1 MRIEQLR
8 WLCSVRIPRRSSS
21 FLVIHIHINIIIH
34 QLGFNQ
40 DGELSCSIA
49 NHSFHHHPKFPG
61 LFVGDR
67 QTDIHISTS
76 CLSS

>member
-1 MRIEQLR
+1 MAT
-8 WLCSVRIPRRSSS
+8 LCSVSIPRPSSS
-21 FLVIHIHINIIIH
+21 FLVIHIHIHINSVIR
-34 QLGFNQ
+34 QLEFNQ
-40 DGELSCSIA
+40 DGEPICSIA